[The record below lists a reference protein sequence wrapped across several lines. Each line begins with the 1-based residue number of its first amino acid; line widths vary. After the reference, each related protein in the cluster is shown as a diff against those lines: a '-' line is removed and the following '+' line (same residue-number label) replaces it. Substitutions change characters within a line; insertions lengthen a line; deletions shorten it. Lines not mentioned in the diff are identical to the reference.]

1 MLKIEKR
8 CLRKEKK
15 KESKI
20 EKKKKMQITPERRAR
35 EEPKEENPLGLMEQL
50 IGADTTSS
58 RMWPI

>member
-1 MLKIEKR
+1 MPKKR
-8 CLRKEKK
+8 KKRKKEKK
-15 KESKI
+15 AKSK
-20 EKKKKMQITPERRAR
+20 KRKKMQITPERRAR